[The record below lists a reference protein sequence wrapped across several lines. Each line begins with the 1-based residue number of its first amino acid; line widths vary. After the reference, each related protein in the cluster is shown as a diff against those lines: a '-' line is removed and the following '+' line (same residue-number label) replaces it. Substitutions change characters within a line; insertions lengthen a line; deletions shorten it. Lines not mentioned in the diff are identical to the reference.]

1 MFVNRVVPS
10 KRVRWLSGLSSLD
23 AERWQLHFREG
34 QGQPTRLPQ
43 KNSFSDVLSAH
54 YLPLKE
60 RSPLRERARKP
71 PSFDKAEA
79 LQLPYDLGTR
89 SNFGGVDVEAAGYR
103 DVDKEEAELQKKKEE
118 QEERKRKRKAEMQEG
133 KGKEKKKK
141 EMN

>member
-23 AERWQLHFREG
+23 AERGQLHFREG
-34 QGQPTRLPQ
+34 QGQHTRQVLS
-43 KNSFSDVLSAH
+43 NSFSDVLSAH
-54 YLPLKE
+54 YL
-60 RSPLRERARKP
+60 SPKSPKKREKARKP

-141 EMN
+141 AMN